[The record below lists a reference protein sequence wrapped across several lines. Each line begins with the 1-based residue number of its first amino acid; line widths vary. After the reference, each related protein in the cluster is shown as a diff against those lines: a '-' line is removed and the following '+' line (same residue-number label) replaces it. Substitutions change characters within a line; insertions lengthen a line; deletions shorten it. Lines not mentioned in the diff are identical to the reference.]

1 MPTRSWFSVPALVLA
16 AGSLIAGC
24 TPEPPV
30 VGGRPERAGVGDPYL
45 ADVVE
50 RVSPSVVTVRT
61 ETGSGSGV
69 VLRPDVIVT
78 NQHVVGDARDVVVLF
93 ADGTESPASVSATDA
108 ITDLAV
114 LRPRRQNL
122 PAVAVRPDLP
132 RPGERVFAVGSPLG
146 FSNSVTAGIVSGL
159 HREIPGS
166 AEQTQSLVDLIQTD
180 AAISPGNS
188 GGALLDVDGRL
199 VGINEAYIPPSAGAV
214 SLGFAI
220 PTATVLD
227 ITEQLLA
234 DGTAE
239 HPYLG
244 VTLAPL
250 TLAIRERLGVRTDR
264 GALVVG
270 IDDSG
275 PAAGAGVQPGDVI
288 VRLGEAQVRG
298 VEDLL
303 GALRGHDPGQ
313 RVELGYQRGGEERE
327 TTVAIGAR
335 EG

>member
-1 MPTRSWFSVPALVLA
+1 
-16 AGSLIAGC
+16 
-24 TPEPPV
+24 
-30 VGGRPERAGVGDPYL
+30 
-45 ADVVE
+45 
-50 RVSPSVVTVRT
+50 
-61 ETGSGSGV
+61 
-69 VLRPDVIVT
+69 VLRPDVVVT
-78 NQHVVGDARDVVVLF
+78 NQHVVGDAREVVVVF
-93 ADGTESPASVSATDA
+93 ADGTESPASVSATDTV
-108 ITDLAV
+108 TDLAV

-122 PAVAVRPDLP
+122 PAVTVRPDLP

-166 AEQTQSLVDLIQTD
+166 AAQSQSLVDLIQTD

-188 GGALLDVDGRL
+188 GGALLDIDGRL

-239 HPYLG
+239 HPCLG

-250 TLAIRERLGVRTDR
+250 TPAIREQLGVRTDR

-275 PAAGAGVQPGDVI
+275 PAADAGVRAGDI
-288 VRLGEAQVRG
+288 IIRLGEDQVNS
-298 VEDLL
+298 VEDLR
-303 GALRGHDPGQ
+303 GATPARSRRAGPPHLPAWRNRTHDHGRHRHPRGMTGWKRSLPW
-313 RVELGYQRGGEERE
+313 RSSW
-327 TTVAIGAR
+327 
-335 EG
+335 